1 MKWKDSF
8 HPYAGVTILFWS
20 LAYVYTKLA
29 LQHFSAFSLGFLRYA
44 VASLALILVAVV
56 TKMKLP
62 KRKDLFLF
70 AASGATGF
78 FLYMITFNK
87 GQGMVTAST
96 GSVVIATVPV
106 ITAILAMVVYKE
118 RLLAFQWIAIGV
130 EFMGVMV
137 LTLMNGVFSI
147 NRGLFWL
154 FLAAVLVSVYNLL
167 QRKLTKTY
175 GALPSCAYSI
185 FFGTLFLSI
194 FLPNSFKEIA
204 KAPGMPIFY
213 VVVLGIG
220 SSAIAYVSWS
230 KAFAK
235 ARQTSQVSNYMF
247 ATPFLTSILGFLI
260 AGEVPDRATVAGGL
274 TILLGIFI
282 FNFGGKIYEALFRK
296 KSKRCLYSEGKS

>member
-1 MKWKDSF
+1 MKWKNSF
-8 HPYAGVTILFWS
+8 HPYAAVTIFFWS

-29 LQHFSAFSLGFLRYA
+29 LQYFTPFSLGLLRYG
-44 VASLALILVAVV
+44 VASFTLILVAAL
-56 TKMKLP
+56 TRMKLP
-62 KRKDLFLF
+62 KRKDLYLF
-70 AASGATGF
+70 AASGAAGF

-106 ITAILAMVVYKE
+106 ITAVLARAVYKE
-118 RLLAFQWIAIGV
+118 RLLSFQWLAIGV
-130 EFMGVMV
+130 EFIGVLV

-147 NRGLFWL
+147 NKGLFWL
-154 FLAAVLVSVYNLL
+154 FLAAVLVSIYNLL
-167 QRKLTKTY
+167 QRKLTQTY

-194 FLPNSFKEIA
+194 FLPDSIKEVSH
-204 KAPGMPIFY
+204 APGTQIFY
-213 VVVLGIG
+213 VVALGIG

-247 ATPFLTSILGFLI
+247 GTPFLTSILGFLI
-260 AGEVPDRATVAGGL
+260 AGEVPDRATIAGGSI
-274 TILLGIFI
+274 ILLGIFL
-282 FNFGGKIYEALFRK
+282 FNFGGKICAALLGRK
-296 KSKRCLYSEGKS
+296 